1 MHFFNAPSVLAL
13 SVPLLALAP
22 VSTAQSLTR
31 VPALGGRQP
40 TESMYLVGSTPDG
53 SVLFL
58 VAPDGFVAGDVNGQ
72 DDLIAFDRNT
82 GVHTILLHALGGGSP
97 NAVPDAPRATSA
109 ASRIVFHSDASNLVA
124 GDTNGLMDVFILVRA
139 TGVVTRAS
147 VGNGGVQGDDTS
159 HSGDASDDGRFVVFD
174 SHADNLVAGS
184 ASNDNQ
190 VFLRDTLLGTT
201 ELVSVS
207 LSGGPAN
214 ASSSEEPHV
223 SDDGRYVLWVSHAT
237 DLVPGD
243 TNGWMDVFLRDRTA
257 GTTTRLNVGPGGVE
271 CDGAIFYLD
280 ASADLARV
288 VFEGYATT
296 LVPGTDGQNEVYLID
311 RPTNSTS
318 VLSVG
323 PGGLGVNSG
332 GRKPRISQDGRFAV
346 YASGADLDPAVPPI
360 GGEHVFRHELQTGQ
374 ARLVS
379 RSTGGA
385 YGTVPPFTSGWIDA
399 VHASNGGSLAAFQTN
414 RRGLVAGD
422 TNDDQVDVFLWD
434 ALSTCPPIESV
445 CSGKTNSWG
454 CAPAMS
460 SSGEPRVG
468 GPSDAFFLSTSE
480 FMHGE
485 IAILNWSTG
494 PAATPFSG
502 GTLCLAPP
510 IVSTPGQHTGGTMAA
525 ACSDGTLSFHFSRA
539 YMSSR
544 GLQAGVTL
552 YAQAYGRDR
561 GLPLP
566 FRTGLSDAIRFTT
579 AP

>member
-1 MHFFNAPSVLAL
+1 MHFPNAQSVFAL
-13 SVPLLALAP
+13 SAALLALAP
-22 VSTAQSLTR
+22 RVGAQSLTR

-40 TESMYLVGSTPDG
+40 IEAMQFTGCTPDG
-53 SVLFL
+53 SILFL

-82 GVHTILLHALGGGSP
+82 GVHTILLHAQGGGSP
-97 NAVPDAPRATSA
+97 NLGLDTACPTSA
-109 ASRIVFHSDASNLVA
+109 ASRIVFQSGASNLIA
-124 GDTNGLMDVFILVRA
+124 GDTNGRTDVFVLERA
-139 TGVVTRAS
+139 SGVVTRAS

-159 HSGDASDDGRFVVFD
+159 YGGDASDDGRFVVFG

-184 ASNDNQ
+184 ASNDSQ

-214 ASSSEEPHV
+214 AAGSESPHV
-223 SDDGRYVLWVSHAT
+223 SDDGRYVVWVSDAT
-237 DLVPGD
+237 DLVSGD

-257 GTTTRLNVGPGGVE
+257 GTTTRLNVGPLGVE
-271 CDGAIFYLD
+271 CDGMVLHVD
-280 ASADLARV
+280 VSADAARI

-296 LVPGTDGQNEVYLID
+296 LVPGTTGQNEVYLID
-311 RPTNSTS
+311 RLASSIS

-332 GRKPRISQDGRFAV
+332 GLMPRIANDGRFTCFV
-346 YASGADLDPAVPPI
+346 SNADLDPLVPPN
-360 GGEHVFRHELQTGQ
+360 GDSVFVHDLQTGQ

-379 RSTGGA
+379 RSTGGS
-385 YGTVPPFTSGWIDA
+385 YGQLPPFTSQWIETAGVSDRGRL
-399 VHASNGGSLAAFQTN
+399 VAFRTN
-414 RRGLVAGD
+414 LFGLVAGD
-422 TNDDQVDVFLWD
+422 TNDEFADVFLWD
-434 ALSTCPPIESV
+434 ARSTCPPIESV
-445 CSGKTNSWG
+445 CSGKVNSWG
-454 CAPAMS
+454 CVPAMT

-468 GPSDAFFLSTSE
+468 GPSDAFFLATSE
-480 FMHGE
+480 FMHDE
-485 IAILNWSTG
+485 IAILLWSTG

-510 IVSTPGQHTGGTMAA
+510 VVRTPSQYTGGTAAA

-539 YMSSR
+539 YMNSR
-544 GLQAGVTL
+544 GIQAGVTL
-552 YAQAYGRDR
+552 YAQAFGRDR
-561 GLPLP
+561 GLPPP